1 MAHTLVEGLTKAQ
14 LEKFR
19 ETLIA
24 KADGLR
30 ENLVAAKAGQALR
43 GERLADVDDQAV
55 QSHEEWIILNR
66 NNIDVMLLREINEA
80 LARVDNGT
88 FGECMECEEPISGN
102 RLNAIPWAKYCIGCQ
117 EEISARQEEDKAK
130 AERRR

>member
-1 MAHTLVEGLTKAQ
+1 MAQTLVEGLTKAQ
-14 LEKFR
+14 LNQYR
-19 ETLIA
+19 ETLTA
-24 KADGLR
+24 KAQTIR

-55 QSHEEWIILNR
+55 QSHEEWIFLNR

-80 LARVDNGT
+80 LARIEEGT
-88 FGECMECEEPISGN
+88 FGECMECEDPISPK
-102 RLNAIPWAKYCIGCQ
+102 RLNAIPWAKFCIDCQ

>member
-19 ETLIA
+19 ETLVA

-30 ENLVAAKAGQALR
+30 ENLMAAKAGQALR

-55 QSHEEWIILNR
+55 QSHEEWIFLNR

-80 LARVDNGT
+80 LARVEDGT
-88 FGECMECEEPISGN
+88 FGECMECEDPISIK
-102 RLNAIPWAKYCIGCQ
+102 RLEAIPWAKYCIGCQ
-117 EEISARQEEDKAK
+117 EEISAREEEDKAK

>member
-1 MAHTLVEGLTKAQ
+1 MAHTLTEGLTTAQ
-14 LEKFR
+14 LEQFR
-19 ETLIA
+19 EKLVA
-24 KADGLR
+24 KANDLR
-30 ENLVAAKAGQALR
+30 ENLVAAKAGQALK

-80 LARVDNGT
+80 LARVEDGT
-88 FGECMECEEPISGN
+88 FSECLECEDPISPK
-102 RLNAIPWAKYCIGCQ
+102 RLNAIPWAKYCIECQ
-117 EEISARQEEDKAK
+117 EEIAAREEEDKAK

>member
-1 MAHTLVEGLTKAQ
+1 MAHTIAEGLTEAQ
-14 LEKFR
+14 LEQFQEKL
-19 ETLIA
+19 TA
-24 KADGLR
+24 KAAEIRG
-30 ENLVAAKAGQALR
+30 NLVSAKAGQALK

-80 LARVDNGT
+80 LSRVEDGT
-88 FGECMECEEPISGN
+88 YGECMECEDPISHK
-102 RLNAIPWAKYCIGCQ
+102 RLNAIPWAKYCIDCQ
-117 EEISARQEEDKAK
+117 EEISARQEEDKAA

>member
-1 MAHTLVEGLTKAQ
+1 MAHTIVEGLSEAQ
-14 LEKFR
+14 LEQYR
-19 ETLIA
+19 EILTA
-24 KADGLR
+24 KAETIR

-55 QSHEEWIILNR
+55 QSHEEWIFLNR

-80 LARVDNGT
+80 LARVEDGT
-88 FGECMECEEPISGN
+88 FGECMECEDPISPK
-102 RLNAIPWAKYCIGCQ
+102 RLNAIPWAKYCINCQ
-117 EEISARQEEDKAK
+117 EEISARMEEEKAK

>member
-1 MAHTLVEGLTKAQ
+1 MAHTLIEGLTKAQ

-19 ETLIA
+19 VMLVA
-24 KADGLR
+24 KADSLR

-55 QSHEEWIILNR
+55 QSHEEWIFLNR

-80 LARVDNGT
+80 LARVEDGT
-88 FGECMECEEPISGN
+88 FGECMECEDPISSN

-117 EEISARQEEDKAK
+117 EEISAREEEDKAK

>member
-19 ETLIA
+19 ETLVA

-80 LARVDNGT
+80 LARVEEGAY
-88 FGECMECEEPISGN
+88 GECMECEDPISTK
-102 RLNAIPWAKYCIGCQ
+102 RLDAIPWAKYCIGCQ